1 MQRSARDNEKHAHV
15 SNKEARLIKHS
26 AARSLRW
33 RLAPAPGAKQIVHQ
47 PSNQCGVIY
56 ASAWRVRTCV
66 QAFIQCVETWER
78 MHVCEAWDGDELQKN
93 NTKQK

>member
-1 MQRSARDNEKHAHV
+1 MTPEFYTHNSGLRREVLMQRSARENEKHAHV

-56 ASAWRVRTCV
+56 ASA
-66 QAFIQCVETWER
+66 
-78 MHVCEAWDGDELQKN
+78 
-93 NTKQK
+93 